1 MKKLVLILFL
11 FAACCRFA
19 NADSPP
25 GKDTTKKDT
34 THQTGTGSGTAAN
47 SPAKLAGKG
56 SSTSTP
62 TVDPKTVPATCQ
74 PASGF
79 TPYIGYFLIL
89 LILGIFFGFAIWS
102 DLLKDAVM
110 DVAAFTAAAIQA
122 KKIAPGGDINKVK
135 KPYSLA
141 RSQLGVWTV
150 VIGCS
155 YIYLEMCKYN
165 MVPIPM
171 VDKTLLG
178 LMGISAATTAAGN
191 VIDNN
196 TTPAQQG
203 LIGPSEG
210 FFKDIMSDQNGI
222 NIHRFQN
229 VVWTFIAVTLYL
241 SQVPDVTCG
250 HLPSLDATLVS
261 LTAVSSATYLGLKI
275 NENKPP
281 LIPPAAPAGGGP
293 AGGGPAGGG
302 PAGGGPAGGGPA
314 GGGPAGG
321 GPAGGGPAGGGPA
334 GGGPDGGM
342 ADAEE

>member
-1 MKKLVLILFL
+1 LQVCLRGQPI
-11 FAACCRFA
+11 
-19 NADSPP
+19 

-34 THQTGTGSGTAAN
+34 THQTVVGSGAAAN
-47 SPAKLAGKG
+47 SPAKSAGKG

-62 TVDPKTVPATCQ
+62 TVDPKSVVATCQ

-79 TPYIGYFLIL
+79 TPYVGCFLIV

-102 DLLKDAVM
+102 NLLKDAVM
-110 DVAAFTAAAIQA
+110 DVAAFKAAAIQA
-122 KKIAPGGDINKVK
+122 KKMVPGGDINKVD

-141 RSQLGVWTV
+141 RSQLAVWIV

-165 MVPIPM
+165 MVPIPI

-178 LMGISAATTAAGN
+178 LMGISAATAAAGN
-191 VIDNN
+191 IIDNN
-196 TTPAQQG
+196 ATPEQQG

-222 NIHRFQN
+222 NIHRFQD
-229 VVWTFIAVTLYL
+229 VVWTLIAVTLYL
-241 SQVPDVTCG
+241 SQIPDVTCG
-250 HLPSLDATLVS
+250 YLPSLDATLVS
-261 LTAVSSATYLGLKI
+261 LTAVSSVTYLGLKI

-281 LIPPAAPAGGGP
+281 LIPTAAPAGGVPADEAADPDGP
-293 AGGGPAGGG
+293 G
-302 PAGGGPAGGGPA
+302 
-314 GGGPAGG
+314 
-321 GPAGGGPAGGGPA
+321 
-334 GGGPDGGM
+334 GGM